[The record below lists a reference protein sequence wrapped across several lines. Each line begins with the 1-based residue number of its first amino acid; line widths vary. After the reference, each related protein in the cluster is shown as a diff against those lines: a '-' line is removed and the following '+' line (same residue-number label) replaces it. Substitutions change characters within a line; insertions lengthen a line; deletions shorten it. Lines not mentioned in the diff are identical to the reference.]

1 MYKPDPIDTSDI
13 VLDEEITK
21 LTDALAKNTHDVWAV
36 GRIRDGWVYG
46 KNRNDETKEHPCLVP
61 YEELPEAEK
70 EYDRSTAL
78 ETVKVILK
86 LGYSIEKK

>member
-1 MYKPDPIDTSDI
+1 MYKPDPIDTSDVI
-13 VLDEEITK
+13 LDEEIIK